1 LTRTVAVSLRHRG
14 TKRHSFG
21 CALATKS
28 LCPANTGASGLPVS
42 ASHSA
47 RGLREK
53 VQEAARRLR
62 IPKSRRFVQRCRD
75 NATSVWA
82 ECSADH
88 GFCVPSRGKR
98 RWPVISRFRHR
109 LSSTPERNYLR
120 THRPTMPLAP
130 LQLTLPFWKTG
141 GPPTSLQIADT
152 IISLSSQAVMSS
164 FTSNARKL
172 EGPASP
178 RAPLAPGAP
187 EGPGGPIS
195 PRMPWGPAGPC
206 DPASPWGPVGP
217 VGPGAPVEPCAPV
230 GP

>member
-1 LTRTVAVSLRHRG
+1 MTRYSGTSRVGSGRG
-14 TKRHSFG
+14 RFPDFVRPSSRRPKT
-21 CALATKS
+21 CT
-28 LCPANTGASGLPVS
+28 
-42 ASHSA
+42 
-47 RGLREK
+47 
-53 VQEAARRLR
+53 EAAPHRSNNGAYSVTSSAFGRIDGGPNPYRR
-62 IPKSRRFVQRCRD
+62 S
-75 NATSVWA
+75 
-82 ECSADH
+82 
-88 GFCVPSRGKR
+88 KR
-98 RWPVISRFRHR
+98 NGFRHR

-206 DPASPWGPVGP
+206 DPASPWGLVGP